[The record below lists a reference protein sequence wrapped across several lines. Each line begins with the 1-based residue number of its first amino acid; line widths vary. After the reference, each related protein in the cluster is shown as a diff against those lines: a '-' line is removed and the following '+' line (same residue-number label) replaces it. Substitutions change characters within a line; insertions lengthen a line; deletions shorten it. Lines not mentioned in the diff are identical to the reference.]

1 MNEGRGFAL
10 DTSFEK
16 ANDDFPLKKV
26 CPPRSQFSDPV
37 NEGSDRRVKDISNV
51 ATAEWIARQ
60 ITEAFPWDDAPN
72 TSSAVEIKSM
82 ARSSHADCLPW
93 ASDTGARHQLHLGK
107 MALSNG
113 E

>member
-1 MNEGRGFAL
+1 MNEGRRFAL

-26 CPPRSQFSDPV
+26 CPLRSQFSDPV

-82 ARSSHADCLPW
+82 ARSSHADCPP
-93 ASDTGARHQLHLGK
+93 
-107 MALSNG
+107 
-113 E
+113 